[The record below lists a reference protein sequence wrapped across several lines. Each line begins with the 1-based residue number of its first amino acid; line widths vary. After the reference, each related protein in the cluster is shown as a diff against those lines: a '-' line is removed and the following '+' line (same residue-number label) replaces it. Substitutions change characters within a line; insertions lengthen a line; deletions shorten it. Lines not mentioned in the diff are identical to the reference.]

1 MLRTLAGHVAGRLRM
16 VAMLFA
22 LAVAGGTGTAAAL
35 TSASTGPSHP
45 SAVHAVETES
55 PEPQESESPE
65 PAESE
70 SPDPA
75 ESESPDPA
83 ESETPKPTVSATPC
97 PGGLSHGEFV
107 SKVAQDTETGKDS
120 EHGKTVSAAAKMD
133 CGKGADD
140 ANDNEGADD
149 QGAHAEKSGSPHAD
163 NSGTGKAGDEA
174 DDQGEASDHSG
185 SGSSGSDDGD
195 HSGHGHDGGGD
206 S

>member
-1 MLRTLAGHVAGRLRM
+1 MLRMLASHVAGRLRM

-35 TSASTGPSHP
+35 TSASTGTSHP

-55 PEPQESESPE
+55 PEPDESETPE

-70 SPDPA
+70 TPEPGDDA
-75 ESESPDPA
+75 GDDQGA
-83 ESETPKPTVSATPC
+83 DDPKPTTSTTPC

-140 ANDNEGADD
+140 ATENENENEGADD
-149 QGAHAEKSGSPHAD
+149 QGEHAEKSGSQHAD
-163 NSGTGKAGDEA
+163 NSGPGKAGD
-174 DDQGEASDHSG
+174 
-185 SGSSGSDDGD
+185 
-195 HSGHGHDGGGD
+195 
-206 S
+206 